1 MFSFQAV
8 KNLPTA
14 DSGMICFG
22 DADLDTEV
30 RRWTWL
36 GINKDTYTRTVEQ
49 DGVYRWY
56 YDVEHEGF
64 KYHGNSI
71 MAGIGLV
78 SLRHLDAD
86 NAYRRQIAAWYDE
99 LLADEPVIGRVPVA
113 RGCESSRHLFQVEV
127 DGRDEVMSALNG
139 AGIYPGV
146 HYQDNTVYRMYAHG
160 AGTCPRAHRA
170 SGRLVSL
177 PMHMGLT
184 RADVERVAES
194 LRQVVARRR
203 STSTRGLASADSIG

>member
-1 MFSFQAV
+1 MS
-8 KNLPTA
+8 LIGTMG
-14 DSGMICFG
+14 SGVS
-22 DADLDTEV
+22 AL
-30 RRWTWL
+30 
-36 GINKDTYTRTVEQ
+36 RT
-49 DGVYRWY
+49 
-56 YDVEHEGF
+56 F
-64 KYHGNSI
+64 MK
-71 MAGIGLV
+71 GL
-78 SLRHLDAD
+78 
-86 NAYRRQIAAWYDE
+86 E
-99 LLADEPVIGRVPVA
+99 VIGNNIANANTFGAKTA
-113 RGCESSRHLFQVEV
+113 RGEFSAVYAA
-127 DGRDEVMSALNG
+127 ALNG
-139 AGIYPGV
+139 AGSYPGV